1 MTISL
6 FFKAP
11 APANI
16 KSKTKLLK
24 KIAEETLKNIRDKN
38 IGRFDEHSSTRGTR
52 PVMGLSREHS
62 LGRFDGHSPKHGT
75 RHSLETSIIFVN
87 AAEIK
92 KLNKKFLKKTS
103 ITDVIAFNYPKEMK
117 IQEPIPF
124 GDVFVCIDQAKE
136 QAAFYGHSLLKELAI
151 LTVHGCLHLKG
162 MEDATKAEKAKMDKK
177 TEFYIKKHFPQKNKT
192 A

>member
-38 IGRFDEHSSTRGTR
+38 I
-52 PVMGLSREHS
+52 
-62 LGRFDGHSPKHGT
+62 GRFDGHSPKHGT

-103 ITDVIAFNYPKEMK
+103 ITDVIAFNYPLPNPLPNRKS
-117 IQEPIPF
+117 EPMPF
-124 GDVFVCIDQAKE
+124 GDVFVCIDQAKK
-136 QAAFYGHSLLKELAI
+136 QAKLFQHSLLKELAI

-162 MEDATKAEKAKMDKK
+162 MDDKTKAERTEMDKK
-177 TEFYIKKHFPQKNKT
+177 TEFYIRKHFPQKKKT